1 MNRNQLFQQ
10 IRSKQS
16 FLCIGLDSDIQKLP
30 AHLKYFE
37 DPVFEFNK
45 QIVDCTHQLAV
56 AYKPNTAF
64 YEVNGASGWTSLE
77 KTARYIKEN
86 YPDILLI
93 ADAKRGDIGN
103 TSAMYARTFFETMS
117 FDAVTLAPYMG
128 LDTVEPFLQYP
139 DRWSIVLAL
148 TSNKSATDFQYV
160 KDEKT
165 GKFLFETVLSISRKW
180 GTADQLMYV
189 VGATKAESL
198 QEVRKIVPDYFLLV
212 PGIGAQGGSLQEVA
226 QNGMNDHCGLLVN
239 SSRGIIFASS
249 GTDFAEAARREAE
262 FVQNEMVI
270 YLKESGLLD

>member
-10 IRSKQS
+10 IRLKQS

-30 AHLKYFE
+30 AHLKDFE

-45 QIVDCTHQLAV
+45 QIVDYTHHLAV

-64 YEVNGASGWTSLE
+64 YEVNASTGWTSLE
-77 KTARYIKEN
+77 KTARYIKDN
-86 YPDILLI
+86 YPDVLLI

-103 TSAMYARTFFETMS
+103 TSAMYARTFFETMN
-117 FDAVTLAPYMG
+117 FDAVTLSPFMG
-128 LDTVEPFLQYP
+128 LDTVEPFLQYK

-165 GKFLFETVLSISRKW
+165 GKFLFETVLNISRKW
-180 GTADQLMYV
+180 GTTDQMMYV

-198 QEVRKIVPDYFLLV
+198 LEVRKIVPDHFLLV
-212 PGIGAQGGSLQEVA
+212 PGIGAQGGSLKEVA

-249 GTDFAEAARREAE
+249 GTDFAIAAQQEAE
-262 FVQNEMVI
+262 IVQNEMAI
-270 YLKESGLLD
+270 YLQESGLLD